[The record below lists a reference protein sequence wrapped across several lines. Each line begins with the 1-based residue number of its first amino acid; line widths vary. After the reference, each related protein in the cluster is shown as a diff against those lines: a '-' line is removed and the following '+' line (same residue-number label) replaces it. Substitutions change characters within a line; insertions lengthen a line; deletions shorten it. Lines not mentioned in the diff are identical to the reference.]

1 MEERHRREDSLFDWD
16 ERRFT
21 VRFRGSMGGFAEP
34 GNSGMVADLHDYHR
48 PNQRVGRGNTHSNA
62 CYSATGNSRAVADGR
77 VRKGDFKTVPGQR
90 NEKIPYLHAR
100 KQTRKY

>member
-1 MEERHRREDSLFDWD
+1 MEESHRREDSLFDWD

-62 CYSATGNSRAVADGR
+62 CYSAAGDPPAMAFRR
-77 VRKGDFKTVPGQR
+77 VRKRNLATVSCQR
-90 NEKIPYLHAR
+90 NDR
-100 KQTRKY
+100 KTDLQTDQ